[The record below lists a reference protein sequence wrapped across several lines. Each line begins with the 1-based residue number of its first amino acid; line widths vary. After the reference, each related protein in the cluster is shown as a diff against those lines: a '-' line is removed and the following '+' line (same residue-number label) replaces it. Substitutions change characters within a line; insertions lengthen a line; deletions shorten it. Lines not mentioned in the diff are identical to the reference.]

1 MLSLH
6 KEKKKQEFIKS
17 TSPSRT
23 LVTFALRRGKM
34 ATSAWLR
41 GPSAMRLTEGLVSVL
56 QEQRPEYLPALL
68 ANYREHGVFPTQGA
82 SAVGGLVGFSNAKLG
97 SSKTRFEGL
106 CLLSMLVKDSSSDL
120 FQQHC
125 LSWLRSLQ
133 QVIQS
138 QAPVQTIQLAVNI
151 LKDVLQ
157 YSSQLAELAREVG
170 LNSVLGILTSLL
182 GLKTECELAAMEG
195 MMACMTYYPR
205 ACGSLKD
212 KLGAY
217 FLSRMDNTNTKTQE
231 MACLCYGHLPCL
243 GGLLERGVGAGRAE
257 SWTNQIHCLL
267 ASANSQLAQIY
278 QGSETDGT
286 VQYEGPGVELS
297 FPHLDQSDPLLLL
310 QLQHRYTAVCLALKH
325 SLRVDPASA
334 VRLPVRPI
342 LNLVCRAL
350 AVSSKSINLTGDGS
364 VRLLVLPIIHINTL
378 DVLSALITAVR
389 SSMVQ
394 YAAVLQRLFSQTLS
408 AWTPLP
414 EASLGQQRAYSSV
427 RVSVYR
433 TLELWVQMA
442 GASANILQGSPGH
455 SELLFN
461 HLLSDITPETESV
474 KLRVGLSADVVPGGK
489 PGPRRTKPL
498 VIADTVGPSL
508 QRKGDLLANQ
518 DTCIAA
524 LRALRQIILT
534 SGTLL
539 KDDIHKRLH
548 DLVLPLC
555 VRLQQQQSSSSTSC
569 ESAGGISG
577 QYSSALTRRELYRL
591 LLALVLVPSPCW
603 PPPLTCAV
611 SILSNGH
618 IDRNLKVSTFCT
630 EALTICNSL
639 LHPRTPSITLPLP
652 PLTLKPSPTTP
663 VLPSSQ
669 GPTPG
674 LTLPTLL
681 GGPAPGPPFPTR
693 HSLSLGPASLL
704 GSLENHLSLVPGLP
718 GQTPTPGEMILS
730 PHAHHQQDPTGL
742 GPLEGQRPV
751 FIRYD
756 REEAEDVE
764 ISLASDSDDSVVI
777 VPPGMLNMENKQ
789 DETTVANSQN
799 MASAAP
805 GGSTVTLPEGESIT
819 IVPTTATTT
828 TVDGVS
834 LPNNLATSSPQLT
847 TSTTPINSFASS
859 CASVVSLVPPLNSST
874 LTAPA
879 GGMGDSLPGRPQLQ
893 QMLMQPSNAGQPGP
907 IGLPLQMHQLQ
918 NQLSQ
923 QQGRH
928 LHQHQPPPASNEDSG
943 IININSTDDEEE
955 EEEDMEDDEELE
967 EEEEE
972 EEGMDEEEE
981 EVSDFAEDEFYDGE
995 EYEDY
1000 DEEEGEELEEEEE
1013 EEDGDIPP
1021 LEGAEDK
1028 AGEIRIEEGKMLRA
1042 AVDELGMAG
1051 FSADGEAEGGIEEI
1065 QTNRALIAEDRMK
1078 VQEVESIGVLE
1089 EAREGEGEEDESE
1102 RMDDP
1107 TMPQILCVTGGALE
1121 EREEEEEE
1129 GGGEGRGERGGGR
1142 QEEAS
1147 LWEHGDNETEPKPSS
1162 EECTANKNQQES
1174 GAELAQESSVS
1185 DHLPSGHWEE
1195 EPTTVQKGDVAA
1207 ADPETSTDQSTKHQE
1222 ETDTEQ
1228 METIKAE
1235 EQETEDVGGRESNG
1249 EDGKGVK
1256 RKREETHKEEEAG
1269 QSTEKKKLDDDT
1281 MASML
1286 ADFVACPPDDEDG
1299 ASGSNQSNICQPELI

>member
-1 MLSLH
+1 
-6 KEKKKQEFIKS
+6 
-17 TSPSRT
+17 
-23 LVTFALRRGKM
+23 M
-34 ATSAWLR
+34 ATSAWLH

-56 QEQRPEYLPALL
+56 KEHRPEYLPALL
-68 ANYREHGVFPTQGA
+68 ANYREHGVFPTQSA

-120 FQQHC
+120 FEQHC

-151 LKDVLQ
+151 LKDLLQ

-170 LNSVLGILTSLL
+170 LNSILGILTSLL
-182 GLKTECELAAMEG
+182 GLKTECELSAMEG
-195 MMACMTYYPR
+195 MTACMTYYPR
-205 ACGSLKD
+205 ACGSLRD

-217 FLSRMDNTNTKTQE
+217 FLSKMDSSNKKTQE
-231 MACLCYGHLPCL
+231 MACQCYGRLPCL
-243 GGLLERGVGAGRAE
+243 GGLLDRGVGAGRAE
-257 SWTNQIHCLL
+257 GWTNQIHCLL
-267 ASANSQLAQIY
+267 ASANGLLTQIY
-278 QGSETDGT
+278 QGSETDGA
-286 VQYEGPGVELS
+286 VQYEGPGVELA

-325 SLRVDPASA
+325 TLRVDPASA

-364 VRLLVLPIIHINTL
+364 VRLLVLPIIHTNTL
-378 DVLSALITAVR
+378 DILSALITAVR

-394 YAAVLQRLFSQTLS
+394 YTVVLQRLFSQTLS
-408 AWTPLP
+408 AWTPVH

-433 TLELWVQMA
+433 TLELWVQVA
-442 GASANILQGSPGH
+442 GASASILQGSPGH

-461 HLLSDITPETESV
+461 HLLGDITPGAESI
-474 KLRVGLSADVVPGGK
+474 KLRAGLSADAVPGGK

-498 VIADTVGPSL
+498 VMADAVGPSL
-508 QRKGDLLANQ
+508 QRKGDFLANQ
-518 DTCIAA
+518 DTCLSA

-534 SGTLL
+534 GGTLL

-548 DLVLPLC
+548 DVVLPLC
-555 VRLQQQQSSSSTSC
+555 VRLQQQQSSSNAAC
-569 ESAGGISG
+569 ESAGGVSG

-611 SILSNGH
+611 SILSSGRA
-618 IDRNLKVSTFCT
+618 DRNLKVSTFCA

-639 LHPRTPSITLPLP
+639 LHPRTPSIALPLP
-652 PLTLKPSPTTP
+652 PLTLKPTPTAP

-681 GGPAPGPPFPTR
+681 GGTAPGPPFPSR
-693 HSLSLGPASLL
+693 HSIGLGPASLL

-718 GQTPTPGEMILS
+718 GQAHTPGDMILS
-730 PHAHHQQDPTGL
+730 PHTHHLPDQAGL
-742 GPLEGQRPV
+742 GPPEGQRPV

-756 REEAEDVE
+756 KEEAEDVE

-777 VPPGMLNMENKQ
+777 VPPGMLNMENQQ
-789 DETTVANSQN
+789 DDAAAANSQN
-799 MASAAP
+799 LVSAAP
-805 GGSTVTLPEGESIT
+805 GGTTVSLPGGECVT
-819 IVPTTATTT
+819 MVPTTAVPTTI
-828 TVDGVS
+828 DSVS
-834 LPNNLATSSPQLT
+834 LSNNLATSSPLLT
-847 TSTTPINSFASS
+847 TSTTPINSFPPSS
-859 CASVVSLVPPLNSST
+859 TSVVSLVPPLNSST
-874 LTAPA
+874 LTAPP
-879 GGMGDSLPGRPQLQ
+879 GGLGDSMPGRPQLQ
-893 QMLMQPSNAGQPGP
+893 QMLMQPSTAGQPGP
-907 IGLPLQMHQLQ
+907 MGLPLQMHQLQ
-918 NQLSQ
+918 NQLS

-928 LHQHQPPPASNEDSG
+928 LHQHQPPPASNEDSAV
-943 IININSTDDEEE
+943 ININSTDEEEEE

-967 EEEEE
+967 EEEE
-972 EEGMDEEEE
+972 GMDEEDEEE
-981 EVSDFAEDEFYDGE
+981 EVSDFAEEEFYDGE

-1028 AGEIRIEEGKMLRA
+1028 AGEVGVEEGKVVQA
-1042 AVDELGMAG
+1042 AVDEEGLAG
-1051 FSADGEAEGGIEEI
+1051 FSVEGDEEGGIEEI
-1065 QTNRALIAEDRMK
+1065 QPNRVLFPEDRMK

-1089 EAREGEGEEDESE
+1089 EARGGEGEEDESE

-1107 TMPQILCVTGGALE
+1107 TMPQILCVTGGAME
-1121 EREEEEEE
+1121 EREETEE
-1129 GGGEGRGERGGGR
+1129 GGAAGGGAGAGEGGGAV

-1147 LWEHGDNETEPKPSS
+1147 LWEQGASEAELRTSS
-1162 EECTANKNQQES
+1162 EERTTNQSQQES
-1174 GAELAQESSVS
+1174 R
-1185 DHLPSGHWEE
+1185 P
-1195 EPTTVQKGDVAA
+1195 EPTQEASVGENQPCSGQEEQQQQQPSAAPEGDSAA
-1207 ADPETSTDQSTKHQE
+1207 ADPDSSATLKPKEPVETSSENRDRGE
-1222 ETDTEQ
+1222 AEQ
-1228 METIKAE
+1228 
-1235 EQETEDVGGRESNG
+1235 QETEGGGGGESDG
-1249 EDGKGVK
+1249 EEGKGVK
-1256 RKREETHKEEEAG
+1256 RKREEVHREEEAG
-1269 QSTEKKKLDDDT
+1269 QSTEKKKMDDEA

-1299 ASGSNQSNICQPELI
+1299 ASGSTRS